1 MRKPSFW
8 RYIGEQWHW
17 LTIGSLTG
25 IVMNTSVVLPP
36 ILLGRAIDH
45 ARAQMEGGLIGVAVI
60 RKDLVLYLLAI
71 MLYALARVGKRY
83 GLRIMANRMNCRLR
97 ADLLAASFAW
107 PMPRYDQE
115 KVGDIMSRAVGDVQ
129 SFSDAV
135 QVVITEVFD
144 TALMM
149 ASSFVALLVIDT
161 RLTLIAA
168 LPVPVAVGIAQWMGP
183 RIFARATKVREAAS
197 AMNNHLQQA
206 VAGVRVFRLLGRE
219 GEQGQRFALLS
230 DRQRQTN
237 LHLALLQG
245 GVMPVYSVVA
255 SLGVVVIIG
264 WGGIG
269 VLQGQWSLGTFTS
282 YLTMF
287 VAMAARTLVAAQAI
301 NRAYVGAAAWRRIEP
316 KLTVAT
322 EDGPAVMEEGLVTA
336 QGIDLQIRDLSFS
349 FPGANR
355 PVLTELNLPIPA
367 GSWVG
372 ITGPIGSGK
381 TALALALSG
390 LYPYQGSIT
399 IGGKELSSFTSE
411 EKVRGIAHMGQDSF
425 LFSATIAENVAFRS
439 TAEADRERLGRVAHW
454 SALADDLPLFP
465 AGYDTPVGEV
475 GVRVSGG
482 QRQRIALS
490 RTLYP
495 DTPLIILDDPFS
507 AVDLATERR
516 MIERLR
522 QAFAGSTV
530 IMFSHRL
537 ASIGH
542 TDQVLVLD
550 KGRFVEQGTHQRLLE
565 LGGIYARIYRAQQWM
580 EANTQ

>member
-1 MRKPSFW
+1 MKKPSFW

-45 ARAQMEGGLIGVAVI
+45 ARAHVEGVSIGIEVI
-60 RKDLVLYLLAI
+60 SRDLVLYLLAI
-71 MLYALARVGKRY
+71 TLYALARVGKRY

-149 ASSFVALLVIDT
+149 ASSFAALLVIDA

-168 LPVPVAVGIAQWMGP
+168 IPVPVAVGIAQWMGP

-206 VAGVRVFRLLGRE
+206 VTGIRVFRLLGRE
-219 GEQGQRFALLS
+219 GQQGQRFALFS
-230 DRQRQTN
+230 DRQRQSN

-264 WGGIG
+264 WGSIG

-316 KLTVAT
+316 KLTVAA
-322 EDGPAVMEEGLVTA
+322 EDGPAAADEGLVTA
-336 QGIDLQIRDLSFS
+336 QGIDLQISELSFI
-349 FPGANR
+349 FPGADR
-355 PVLTELNLPIPA
+355 SVLTDLNLTIPA

-399 IGGKELSSFTSE
+399 IGGRELSTFTSE
-411 EKVRGIAHMGQDSF
+411 EKVKTIAHMDQESF
-425 LFSATIAENVAFRS
+425 LFSATIAENVAFRPA
-439 TAEADRERLGRVAHW
+439 TEADRERLESVAHW
-454 SALADDLPLFP
+454 SALGDDLPLFP

-490 RTLYP
+490 RALYP

-537 ASIGH
+537 ASFGH

-550 KGRFVEQGTHQRLLE
+550 KGSFVEQGTHQQLLE
-565 LGGIYARIYRAQQWM
+565 LDGIYTRIYRAQQWM
-580 EANTQ
+580 EANAQ